1 MKPVVDNWLEQEL
14 MLQEVI
20 RAEKLRNIREEHE
33 DAFTDMSNRRR
44 TCRRRQIK
52 RCKRGTL

>member
-1 MKPVVDNWLEQEL
+1 

-20 RAEKLRNIREEHE
+20 RAEKLRHIREEHE